1 MYLYEHHSLLSSA
14 SRFDLYQQASPTEK
28 LFYKMWRISHAFLQ
42 KRTTLQFPPC
52 CFFFLL
58 SRFDDSV
65 YWYDGEFLS
74 CMTPAK
80 LSDNTFFLS
89 NSDSLLKY
97 LNVDLIDQDRSIKS
111 FPYGSSLPKFSNVK

>member
-1 MYLYEHHSLLSSA
+1 MNTIVCYLLLAGLIYISKLVQLKNYFTKCGEFPMLFFKSEL
-14 SRFDLYQQASPTEK
+14 LYNFHPVV
-28 LFYKMWRISHAFLQ
+28 
-42 KRTTLQFPPC
+42 
-52 CFFFLL
+52 FFFLL

-65 YWYDGEFLS
+65 YRCDSEFLS

>member
-1 MYLYEHHSLLSSA
+1 MNTIVCYLLLA
-14 SRFDLYQQASPTEK
+14 GLIY
-28 LFYKMWRISHAFLQ
+28 ISNQAFLQ

-52 CFFFLL
+52 CFLL

-65 YWYDGEFLS
+65 YWCDSEFLS

-111 FPYGSSLPKFSNVK
+111 FPYGSSLPKFSSNVKRIGLSLLTSAPPEIVRKP